1 MDNPQDA
8 LSALLSNP
16 EALSAAL
23 EMAKT
28 FMGSS
33 SGAGGNPLSALLG
46 MQAVSAAAA
55 PDAETQETPSD
66 NKPTEAVPTV
76 SPAASALA
84 SLSGSAL
91 GKEDEKAK
99 LLKALKPF
107 LSPKRSEKVDT
118 VLMLMRTMQL
128 FGTTNL
134 LDWGK

>member
-46 MQAVSAAAA
+46 TPAASATV
-55 PDAETQETPSD
+55 PEAEKQETPAD
-66 NKPTEAVPTV
+66 GVKTESVPAVT
-76 SPAASALA
+76 PAASALA
-84 SLSGSAL
+84 SLSGAAL
-91 GKEDEKAK
+91 GKEDEKTK

-107 LSPKRSEKVDT
+107 LSPKRSDKVDT

-128 FGTTNL
+128 FGATNL

>member
-33 SGAGGNPLSALLG
+33 GAGGNPLSALLSTPATSA
-46 MQAVSAAAA
+46 AVSEA
-55 PDAETQETPSD
+55 DKQETSAGEIKAESVP
-66 NKPTEAVPTV
+66 AV
-76 SPAASALA
+76 SSAASALA
-84 SLSGSAL
+84 SLSGAAL
-91 GKEDEKAK
+91 GKEDEKTK

-107 LSPKRSEKVDT
+107 LSPKRSDKVDT